1 MSGLHGRVSW
11 VLTKKGIAGH
21 ATFGIFSGYLW
32 EVETLYKEEKPPVKL
47 HPALI
52 PSQTSFQPSFQQ
64 FFSTKIQR
72 NKPSNTT
79 HRRPHTNKMSS
90 ALKIPAQP
98 RKGQTAT
105 VTEGAKEGTVL
116 LRPSTN
122 NTLSLPAPNN
132 PLWAEPA
139 NLANLKKW

>member
-1 MSGLHGRVSW
+1 
-11 VLTKKGIAGH
+11 
-21 ATFGIFSGYLW
+21 
-32 EVETLYKEEKPPVKL
+32 
-47 HPALI
+47 
-52 PSQTSFQPSFQQ
+52 
-64 FFSTKIQR
+64 
-72 NKPSNTT
+72 
-79 HRRPHTNKMSS
+79 MSS